1 MAKSSAGSHSKAA
14 VAGMV
19 LIRVFLGV
27 FFLFSASAK
36 FITFAGESDAPRTM
50 IPASPV
56 PAANTTAAVSPATQP
71 AVTPPATR
79 VVPPPATEPGG
90 LSPKLFI
97 DELHKVTMPDGDFTR
112 GNILPQYAAYLQNVV
127 SPHAGVFGWLVI
139 IGEAAVG
146 LFLLIGMFTR
156 LAALIAM
163 IISIAY
169 LLATMHL
176 YPPLGL
182 AANSAFLAM
191 EFSVFAS
198 NAGKTAGFDGIFGRK
213 AKNDDDD

>member
-56 PAANTTAAVSPATQP
+56 PAANTTAAVS
-71 AVTPPATR
+71 PATR